1 MRLVCLISD
10 ALRFLDLEKIFIA
23 LQNVRLMG
31 QKFRQYAD
39 VICSLFR
46 HPPVVGSCQQAS
58 CSNLLDSAG
67 AVAVTTEFFALF
79 PTPGHL
85 SKLVVDIAIPK
96 FSILQLTFK
105 IVSIAPSK
113 GAHHLIV
120 AI

>member
-1 MRLVCLISD
+1 MLMLSVAYSGILRLLGHV
-10 ALRFLDLEKIFIA
+10 
-23 LQNVRLMG
+23 N
-31 QKFRQYAD
+31 
-39 VICSLFR
+39 
-46 HPPVVGSCQQAS
+46 QAS

-85 SKLVVDIAIPK
+85 SKLVVGIAIPQ
-96 FSILQLTFK
+96 FSISQLTIK